1 MKPKSEFNRNILTL
15 MTGTII
21 AQAIPIAISPLLTRI
36 YSPDDFGIFA
46 LYMSIISIL
55 AVIAT
60 GRYELAIILPEKD
73 EDAINLIALSMILVS
88 VFCFFVFILVLVF
101 NDQIVSILKAPNI
114 SSWLYFTPISIF
126 FMGLYQN
133 LNSWINR
140 KKQYKKQAL
149 SKVVQNATIGS
160 SSLGLGFSGIIS
172 SGLIMGLI
180 AGQGVVASFLGLLTW
195 RRDKSLFK
203 KINSLQ
209 VIHMGRK
216 YIDFPKYDIAASLSS
231 VSSQQIV
238 HILFNSLFGS
248 TTAGYYYLT
257 QRMLGAPISF
267 LASAILDVFKQKAA
281 KDYKKHGNAKVIY
294 KSTFKK
300 LLVLSIIP
308 TTIIY
313 FFAIDIF
320 VFMFGE
326 NWKEAGIYAQIL
338 APMLLFRFLANPLS
352 FMLYIANK
360 QIINLYTQLLSII
373 ILLLLFVF
381 FDSAKDIIIY
391 MSFLLSAFYISHI
404 IISAYLAGVFDKN

>member
-1 MKPKSEFNRNILTL
+1 

-36 YSPDDFGIFA
+36 YSPEDFGVFA

-55 AVIAT
+55 SVIAT

-88 VFCFFVFILVLVF
+88 FFCFFIFILVLFF

-114 SSWLYFTPISIF
+114 SSWLYFAPISIF
-126 FMGLYQN
+126 FVGLYQN

-160 SSLGLGFSGIIS
+160 GSLGLGFSGIIS
-172 SGLIMGLI
+172 SGLIMSLI

-203 KINSLQ
+203 KINRHQ

-231 VSSQQIV
+231 VSSQQIIY
-238 HILFNSLFGS
+238 ILFNSLFSS
-248 TTAGYYYLT
+248 TVVGYYYLT
-257 QRMLGAPISF
+257 QRMLSAPISF

-294 KSTFKK
+294 RSTFKK

-308 TTIIY
+308 TAIIY

-326 NWKEAGIYAQIL
+326 NWKEAGVYAQIL

-352 FMLYIANK
+352 FMLYIGNK
-360 QIINLYTQLLSII
+360 QRINLYTQLLLFLA
-373 ILLLLFVF
+373 ILSSFYFVGTARNIVAVMSLLF
-381 FDSAKDIIIY
+381 S
-391 MSFLLSAFYISHI
+391 LFYISHL
-404 IISAYLAGVFDKN
+404 IISAKIAGIFN